1 MIISNYSS
9 LQTRST
15 LDSSSAARPVNAT
28 QKVDLDASTSPVAS
42 QLNSDGQSKN
52 DASLKSSVV
61 YESSLVSND
70 ASEKQRLQEEQ
81 LITRQLAERDREVK
95 NHERIHA
102 SVGGVHASAPS
113 FSYERGPDGQLYAVE
128 GEVRIDTSPIPDDPQ
143 ATLEK
148 AETIMRAA
156 LSVPEP
162 STQDRRV
169 AADARA
175 MAAEAR
181 AEIAKAE
188 QAKQQEEGSQTTIE
202 EETEETK
209 ERTNQDDTTDKKS
222 PFELSAEKHEADKA
236 ATQSLQAF
244 NDRLNEI
251 QKTLRKINLKLVEA
265 GAFEKLFPEGS
276 IIDKNV

>member
-15 LDSSSAARPVNAT
+15 LDSSSAARPVDAT
-28 QKVDLDASTSPVAS
+28 RKADLDASTSPVAS

-61 YESSLVSND
+61 SESSLVSND

-113 FSYERGPDGQLYAVE
+113 FSYERGPDGQLYAVD
-128 GEVRIDTSPIPDDPQ
+128 GEVRIDTSPVPDDPQ

-202 EETEETK
+202 EETEET
-209 ERTNQDDTTDKKS
+209 S
-222 PFELSAEKHEADKA
+222 HL
-236 ATQSLQAF
+236 
-244 NDRLNEI
+244 LN
-251 QKTLRKINLKLVEA
+251 
-265 GAFEKLFPEGS
+265 
-276 IIDKNV
+276 